1 MGFLDKVKEGAEQAA
16 AKAKETA
23 GDVQTK
29 RELGKA
35 YDELGRET
43 FSLIESGAVSNPALE
58 AHAAKIRELN
68 AQLEEDGGGATAAAA
83 APSGSGEASSESVS
97 TESSGPPAMP
107 S

>member
-23 GDVQTK
+23 EDVQTK

-35 YDELGRET
+35 YDDLGRET
-43 FSLIESGAVSNPALE
+43 FKLIEAGEVTNVNLA
-58 AHAAKIRELN
+58 AHAEKIRELN
-68 AQLEEDGGGATAAAA
+68 AQLEDEGGGGSSGGGASSEEPAAATA
-83 APSGSGEASSESVS
+83 
-97 TESSGPPAMP
+97 ESSGPPAMP

>member
-16 AKAKETA
+16 AKAKDTA

-29 RELGKA
+29 RDLGKA

-43 FSLIESGAVSNPALE
+43 FALIESGAVSNPALD

-68 AQLEEDGGGATAAAA
+68 AKLEDDGGGEAPAEPAATT
-83 APSGSGEASSESVS
+83 S

>member
-1 MGFLDKVKEGAEQAA
+1 MDKVKQQAEQAA
-16 AKAKETA
+16 AKAKDTA

-35 YDELGRET
+35 YDALGRET
-43 FSLIESGAVSNPALE
+43 FSLIESGEVSNASLE
-58 AHAAKIRELN
+58 AHAAKIRELQ
-68 AQLEEDGGGATAAAA
+68 AKLEEEGGG
-83 APSGSGEASSESVS
+83 ESSAEPVA

>member
-1 MGFLDKVKEGAEQAA
+1 MGFMDKVKQQAEQAA

-43 FSLIESGAVSNPALE
+43 FTLIESGAVSNQALE

-68 AQLEEDGGGATAAAA
+68 AKLEEEAGASAGEPVAA
-83 APSGSGEASSESVS
+83 SS